1 MVDRASFTP
10 SEREKMILDHYALV
24 RMIATRMVRRFPSHI
39 EVEELINVGMLGL
52 IDAIDRFEPA
62 RGVPFKA
69 YAEIRVRGAIVDALR
84 EADWIPRSVRR
95 KFARIDTARA
105 QLRSRLGREPDR
117 DEMASLLEM
126 DVEEYDDL
134 VGGAEIRRLVS
145 LDAPVDEEGGQ
156 TIADQVADEA
166 DPFLDQWIAEETRV
180 QVTSMIQRLPEKER
194 AVVALYYQRGLNLK
208 EIGDILGVTESRVC
222 QLRGQAVK
230 RLQQRMA
237 ESRGGGG

>member
-1 MVDRASFTP
+1 MSERNIGFTP
-10 SEREKMILDHYALV
+10 AERERMILDHYALV

-39 EVEELINVGMLGL
+39 EVDELINVGMLGL
-52 IDAIDRFEPA
+52 IDAIDRFDAA

-95 KFARIDTARA
+95 KFARIDTARV
-105 QLRSRLGREPDR
+105 QLRTRLGREPDR
-117 DEMASLLEM
+117 EEMATMLEM

-134 VGGAEIRRLVS
+134 VGGSEIRRLVS
-145 LDAPVDEEGGQ
+145 LDTPVDDDGGQ

-166 DPFLDQWIAEETRV
+166 DPFLEQWIAEETRV

-230 RLQQRMA
+230 RLQQRMV
-237 ESRGGGG
+237 ESRAAS